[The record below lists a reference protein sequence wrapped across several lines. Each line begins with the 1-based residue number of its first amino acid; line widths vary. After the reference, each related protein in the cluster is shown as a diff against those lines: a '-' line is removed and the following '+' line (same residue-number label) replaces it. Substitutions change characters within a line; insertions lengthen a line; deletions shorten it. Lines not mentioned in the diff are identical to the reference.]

1 MRKELEMKKEVY
13 MVLLRTSLPNLVE
26 LEEYIKKIIDRGEE
40 SHFWREFIN
49 NILYEFGKKLI
60 RENIHDPRI
69 EEVWFFQRWI
79 WVIQ

>member
-1 MRKELEMKKEVY
+1 M
-13 MVLLRTSLPNLVE
+13 LV
-26 LEEYIKKIIDRGEE
+26 GSPVGV